1 MGGKMAKCDTRHGF
15 TLVEILVAMAVFSI
29 LLTLMVQF
37 FSSARTLWTAN
48 EKRTSVYADASI
60 ALDLMS
66 NLLQTTFPFI
76 EEKTP
81 PEVSVNQTPFIIKAE
96 DPSPAGDR
104 GNHRIVFIS
113 NSAMPLSKGGSI
125 RYLCFQRGDDPNNP
139 GKNNVLYLKI
149 FSDTDTDFAACIP
162 DFTLDKPGYAS
173 GVTGVRNFIYDIMCS
188 PDSMKIR
195 ADFVPTAADAKSDHV
210 KPILRNVIGLKF
222 TPIRMK
228 MKEEPTG
235 SGAWYGEGVDKVTAI
250 PSTGYTGIPG
260 AGDEKKW
267 CLAGIEIELVLMPD
281 EAAVFNWSGADDDYR
296 KRNEY
301 TFRRTVWLGQRM
313 CVK

>member
-1 MGGKMAKCDTRHGF
+1 MAKRDTRHRF
-15 TLVEILVAMAVFSI
+15 TLVEILVSMAVFSI

-37 FSSARTLWTAN
+37 FASARTLWTAN

-81 PEVSVNQTPFIIKAE
+81 PAVSVNQTPFLIKAE
-96 DPSPAGDR
+96 AAAPAGDTG
-104 GNHRIVFIS
+104 GNHRIVFVS
-113 NSAMPLSKGGSI
+113 NSPMPLSKGGSI
-125 RYLCFQRGDDPNNP
+125 RYLCFLRGDDPNKP

-162 DFTLDKPGYAS
+162 DFTLSRSFNGRTYGSTLNDEAGKG
-173 GVTGVRNFIYDIMCS
+173 GVRSFIYKFM
-188 PDSMKIR
+188 
-195 ADFVPTAADAKSDHV
+195 TEEAADNKAFFPTTTDSKSDHV
-210 KPILRNVIGLKF
+210 KPILRNVTGLKF
-222 TPIRMK
+222 TPIK
-228 MKEEPTG
+228 MT
-235 SGAWYGEGVDKVTAI
+235 SGGVVSRETV
-250 PSTGYTGIPG
+250 PSTGIYGTG
-260 AGDEKKW
+260 E
-267 CLAGIEIELVLMPD
+267 CLAGIEIELSLVAD
-281 EAAVFNWSGADDDYR
+281 EAAVDDWKAAVDKGAAALADY
-296 KRNEY
+296 KTKNEY